1 MQQSADDSG
10 TSAPITREASGTR
23 FVLLVAAQAFVA
35 FVAHFVVI
43 LGHFA
48 FDGCEPRPSA
58 QRCDYA
64 LGGNVDTVMA
74 TVIAGGF
81 AVTLTCALIL
91 RLRHRPVWW
100 SPLAGS
106 AVVILGCVASLILI
120 QVATAR

>member
-1 MQQSADDSG
+1 MQQSANDSG
-10 TSAPITREASGTR
+10 TPALMTRQASGAR
-23 FVLLVAAQAFVA
+23 FVLLVAAQAFIA

-58 QRCDYA
+58 KRCDYA
-64 LGGNVDTVMA
+64 LGGNADTVMA
-74 TVIAGGF
+74 TVIAVSF
-81 AVTLTCALIL
+81 AVTLICALTL

-106 AVVILGCVASLILI
+106 PVVILGCVASLILI

>member
-1 MQQSADDSG
+1 MQQAADDSG
-10 TSAPITREASGTR
+10 TPVPITREASGTR

-35 FVAHFVVI
+35 FVAHFVVV

-48 FDGCEPRPSA
+48 FDGCEPRPSTK
-58 QRCDYA
+58 RCDYA
-64 LGGNVDTVMA
+64 LGGNADTVMA
-74 TVIAGGF
+74 TVIAAGF
-81 AVTLTCALIL
+81 AVTLICALIL